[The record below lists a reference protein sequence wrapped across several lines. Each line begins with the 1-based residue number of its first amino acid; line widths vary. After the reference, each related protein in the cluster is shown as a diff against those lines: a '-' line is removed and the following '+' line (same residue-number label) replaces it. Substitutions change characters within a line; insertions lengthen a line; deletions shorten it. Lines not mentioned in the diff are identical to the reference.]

1 MNFLHYN
8 YPHGQKRYKK
18 KNKGIACPQRFAV
31 LATTSRDTRKSSYMV
46 ENNIVSLLVD
56 DRQGNAGDLFKT
68 SAVTAMGEAEVADKN
83 DRQYSMFL
91 EKSPQLKDFLA
102 LPSTSL
108 IRVNVISYY
117 LVIGFNKVYQ
127 LPAQ

>member
-1 MNFLHYN
+1 MDKKDI
-8 YPHGQKRYKK
+8 KRK
-18 KNKGIACPQRFAV
+18 IRELLARQRLAV
-31 LATTSRDTRKSSYMV
+31 LATTSRDTRKFSYMV

-83 DRQYSMFL
+83 DRQHSMFL

-102 LPSTSL
+102 LPSTS
-108 IRVNVISYY
+108 
-117 LVIGFNKVYQ
+117 Q
-127 LPAQ
+127 